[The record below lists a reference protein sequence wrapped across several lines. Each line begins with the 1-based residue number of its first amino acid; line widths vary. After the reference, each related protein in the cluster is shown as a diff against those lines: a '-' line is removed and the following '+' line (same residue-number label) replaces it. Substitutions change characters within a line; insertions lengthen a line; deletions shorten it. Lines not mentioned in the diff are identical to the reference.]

1 LNLFGS
7 FRLPLLAFVCA
18 LLWGSAFPVIKIV
31 YAGWES
37 NSLELRL
44 CFAGIRFIMAG
55 LLILPFCGRSTW
67 YFRGAWLKWLLLL
80 AFTQTFLQYV
90 FFYSGL
96 AVSSGVLGAVLVGT
110 GSLWWIVLAPILLKS
125 SRPKGRHL
133 WVVFVGLTGVVIA
146 VYAPGIGSG
155 NPLVGT
161 GLFLGATLSGA
172 LAAIVIIP
180 LSKWMDVRLA
190 TSGSLFIGGVGLLL
204 CGGRALPSFIEMADA
219 RLLLTTLYL
228 AGVSA
233 GAFGIW
239 NWLVGEYSVNVLAGY
254 RFLIPLSG
262 AVQSVLFI
270 AGESPGPGI
279 VFGGFIILGS
289 LIYLH
294 RIEVRLAAER

>member
-1 LNLFGS
+1 
-7 FRLPLLAFVCA
+7 
-18 LLWGSAFPVIKIV
+18 
-31 YAGWES
+31 
-37 NSLELRL
+37 
-44 CFAGIRFIMAG
+44 M
-55 LLILPFCGRSTW
+55 
-67 YFRGAWLKWLLLL
+67 KWLLLL

-125 SRPKGRHL
+125 SRPKRRHL
-133 WVVFVGLTGVVIA
+133 WVVFVGSTGVVIA

-155 NPLVGT
+155 NPLLGT

-172 LAAIVIIP
+172 LAAIVIVP

-190 TSGSLFIGGVGLLL
+190 TSASLFIGGLGLLL
-204 CGGRALPSFIEMADA
+204 CGVRALPSFFEMADA

-262 AVQSVLFI
+262 AIQSTLFI
-270 AGESPGPGI
+270 AGESPGVGI
-279 VFGGFIILGS
+279 VLGGLLILGS

-294 RIEVRLAAER
+294 RIEVRLASER